1 MITFSQPA
9 FSMLPILQITL
20 PIASWQWGKNG
31 NKDRL
36 YFLGLLRESI
46 PRQVD
51 RKSGVPEEERGV

>member
-1 MITFSQPA
+1 MVNR
-9 FSMLPILQITL
+9 
-20 PIASWQWGKNG
+20 WGKNG
-31 NKDRL
+31 NNDRL